1 MAVKVNLHATLRQ
14 HTGGQEAVE
23 LEGKTVGECLE
34 NLVKQYPG
42 LEPSIFE
49 KTGGLSRLIE
59 IYVNLQ
65 SAYSFSSSK
74 ELANSSFRTPLIIIL
89 SAPSSYH
96 TNLQLSILCMVTI
109 VKGSYHTKSYI

>member
-14 HTGGQEAVE
+14 HTGGREAVE
-23 LEGKTVGECLE
+23 MEGKTVGECLE

-49 KTGGLSRLIE
+49 KNKGLSRLIE

-65 SAYSFSSSK
+65 SAYPN
-74 ELANSSFRTPLIIIL
+74 ELVKPVQEGDEIHITLLL
-89 SAPSSYH
+89 S
-96 TNLQLSILCMVTI
+96 
-109 VKGSYHTKSYI
+109 GG